1 MAIIIQMHQE
11 VYGNTI
17 ETNQFWLMTDAGA
30 VANFSAA
37 NNNKNALF
45 KLKQKITDKTAD
57 GGTKNVAL
65 CGATKIFQ

>member
-1 MAIIIQMHQE
+1 
-11 VYGNTI
+11 
-17 ETNQFWLMTDAGA
+17 MTDAGA

-37 NNNKNALF
+37 NNNKNASF